1 MAKEWF
7 PQAPSKKAD
16 WGRAGRKKTAGF
28 SANKTEKI
36 CERRTEFRERRKSER
51 GKKKMAIVKS
61 ILENVIKSGKFDLD
75 RATELIETGYAE
87 GAYTAEERAALLA
100 LRDQHLTAENQRP
113 EVLEAMARLE
123 AAMTGRLT
131 ALEARVAELES
142 GGAGEAGGD
151 TPAETI
157 PAWKPWS
164 GVPGSGYQQ
173 GDKVTHNG
181 KTWESNF
188 AGENVWEPG
197 TLGTENLWI
206 EVTGATA

>member
-1 MAKEWF
+1 M
-7 PQAPSKKAD
+7 
-16 WGRAGRKKTAGF
+16 
-28 SANKTEKI
+28 N
-36 CERRTEFRERRKSER
+36 
-51 GKKKMAIVKS
+51 MAIAKS
-61 ILENVIKSGKFDLD
+61 ILENVIKSGKFDLA

-131 ALEARVAELES
+131 ALEARVAALES

-157 PAWKPWS
+157 PAWHAWT
-164 GVPGSGYQQ
+164 GIPGSGYQK
-173 GDKVTHNG
+173 GDRATHHG
-181 KTWESNF
+181 KIWESAF
-188 AGENVWEPG
+188 DGENVWEPDTFG
-197 TLGTENLWI
+197 AENLWTEI
-206 EVTGATA
+206 DNS

>member
-1 MAKEWF
+1 MSDCFRVFAL
-7 PQAPSKKAD
+7 PHLP
-16 WGRAGRKKTAGF
+16 RHAG
-28 SANKTEKI
+28 
-36 CERRTEFRERRKSER
+36 
-51 GKKKMAIVKS
+51 
-61 ILENVIKSGKFDLD
+61 
-75 RATELIETGYAE
+75 
-87 GAYTAEERAALLA
+87 
-100 LRDQHLTAENQRP
+100 
-113 EVLEAMARLE
+113 
-123 AAMTGRLT
+123 
-131 ALEARVAELES
+131 

-206 EVTGATA
+206 EVTEATA